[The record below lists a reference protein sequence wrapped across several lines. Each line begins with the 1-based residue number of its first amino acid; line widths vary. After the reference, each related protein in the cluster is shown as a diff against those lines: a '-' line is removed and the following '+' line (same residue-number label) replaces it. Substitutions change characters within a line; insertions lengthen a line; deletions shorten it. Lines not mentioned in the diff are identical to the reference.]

1 MQETSEIL
9 FSSSTVP
16 RHFTNAGRSAD
27 GDCSDRQQELRRN
40 VLVDVAR
47 QRLLLRNVAEQFF
60 QVRELD
66 PMPRYCSMVSWH
78 VLSTCHD
85 CSISWNR
92 VCLTCFRLMPFCH
105 RLFTR
110 GISDADRA
118 VPSNQNR

>member
-16 RHFTNAGRSAD
+16 RHFTNAGRTRVDLPTATAAIGSRTSAERL
-27 GDCSDRQQELRRN
+27 GRCCPATTAPEKCRRTI
-40 VLVDVAR
+40 
-47 QRLLLRNVAEQFF
+47 F

-66 PMPRYCSMVSWH
+66 PMPRYCSLVSWH

-92 VCLTCFRLMPFCH
+92 VCLT
-105 RLFTR
+105 LFS
-110 GISDADRA
+110 SDA
-118 VPSNQNR
+118 VLPSLIHREIGDADQKTR